1 MYYTLPCNVHQPVT
15 VLAQR
20 LPRPIAVTIQLVLAY
35 RTSRELGLKPRLI
48 RKVQEGQLCQ
58 TVRASALVVDSVKF
72 ASHLIRSPCVFCSL
86 LCAGMYEVPNF
97 LGCAGAPPFWMGAWP
112 SPRNML
118 LPEMFYRTKICNRY
132 YPRDIVS
139 TVYATATWLGGWVSV
154 TRRYCIKMTKPI
166 KSFPTIW

>member
-48 RKVQEGQLCQ
+48 RKIPEGQLWQ
-58 TVRASALVVDSVKF
+58 TVRASALVVDPVKIF
-72 ASHLIRSPCVFCSL
+72 LTSNSITVCFLFLI

-97 LGCAGAPPFWMGAWP
+97 LGCAGAPPFWMGLG
-112 SPRNML
+112 RL
-118 LPEMFYRTKICNRY
+118 LETRSYLRCF
-132 YPRDIVS
+132 
-139 TVYATATWLGGWVSV
+139 TVPKYYATVITRAT
-154 TRRYCIKMTKPI
+154 
-166 KSFPTIW
+166 